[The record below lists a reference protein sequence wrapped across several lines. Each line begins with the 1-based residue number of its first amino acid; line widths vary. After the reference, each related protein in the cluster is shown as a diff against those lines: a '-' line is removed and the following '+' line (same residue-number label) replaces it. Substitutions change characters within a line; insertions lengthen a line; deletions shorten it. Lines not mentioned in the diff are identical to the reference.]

1 MGSEVKPAKHG
12 LRRHLNA
19 GFVAG
24 FLLVLLTYV
33 IVSQQFAMETPTA
46 VTSRAPR
53 IDENESVTKARVET
67 EKTEQE
73 WQRPKDT
80 SGAVSAEGF
89 SKRDSTNAKPIE
101 NGKVVCSSNGFYSD
115 TCDVDGDVRINGTAL
130 SVTLVP
136 ASRRSERR
144 REWKI
149 QPYPRRT
156 VSGIAEVTV
165 TRQQDQA
172 AAPACTVTHGVPGVV
187 FALGGLTG
195 NYWHDFSDVLVPLFV
210 ASRRYGGE
218 VQFLVSNIQPWWLG
232 KYEAVVRRLSRYDA
246 VDLDRDTEVRCFR
259 RVTVGLRMH
268 KEFSV
273 KPELAPGGQRLTM
286 ADFAAERGE
295 GEMGGDHGKLMKSL
309 KGAAQKYLGVGF
321 LLGFFLVLLTYFTV
335 SEQFAIAAP
344 NAIRKTSP
352 GHASPTIP
360 PPVEEKRPQLPPIIE
375 QRQAPK
381 AEHEH
386 AAVVQ
391 EKTPSAEEIEIQK
404 ETEEDHTKEK
414 PTDDVTTTVEESAPA
429 KKPACDIQGPWAS
442 DVCSIDGDV
451 RIHGAAHDV
460 VIPPPIEGGGSNP
473 NPREWRVVPYSRKH
487 MGGLK
492 EVAVREV
499 ASAADAPACD
509 VRSPVPALVFA
520 MGGLTGNYWHDFS
533 DVLIPLYLQARRFD
547 GEVQLVVENIQ
558 MWYVGKYKRVLDRLS
573 RHDIVDMDRDDKVRC
588 FPGAVVGIRM
598 HKEFSID
605 PARDPTGH
613 SMPEFTKFLRDTFA
627 LPRDAPVSLVD
638 SAAAVR
644 PRLMIISRRHPR
656 KLMNVEEVVRVAERI
671 GFEVVI
677 GDPPF
682 NVDVGEFAREVNRA
696 DVLMGVHGAGLTNS
710 VFLPTGAVLIQ
721 VVPYGKM
728 EHIGKVDFGDPAEDM
743 RLKYMAYSAG
753 VEESTL
759 VETLGRDHPAVR
771 DPESVHRS
779 GWGKVAEYYLGKQ
792 DIRLDLARFE
802 PLLRDAMDY
811 LKHHCKQVVAEAA
824 ARERKPRHS
833 NGRVAA
839 AAAAAKNLSKVE
851 PGRHLAVVRLFP
863 ACLLALLICLCVVKF
878 FSSLSSQS
886 QRIGTRSRMVSSW
899 EGSAS
904 TNVPRI
910 PVAPLIM
917 GRVDEDIS
925 TRSPELGSVF
935 KNENFKN
942 GTDSEN
948 KSRSERQVAI
958 STENDPPPGKEES
971 LTKSPQTAVSESE
984 APKPRGKISCDD
996 KSKDEGFPYAR
1007 PIVCHMSG
1015 DVRVSPATS
1024 SVILTMPSQQAE
1036 AAPQR
1041 IRPYARRDDFLL
1053 PLVREVAITSA
1064 ASEGDAPS
1072 CNVSH
1077 GIPAV
1082 IFSIGG
1088 YTGNFFHDMADVLVP
1103 LYLTTF
1109 HFKGKVQLFVANYKQ
1124 WWIQKY
1130 KPVLRRLSHRAVV
1143 DFDSDGDVHCFDHV
1157 IVGLVRDRD
1166 LILGQH
1172 PTRNPKGYTMV
1183 DFTRFLRHAYGLRR
1197 DKPMVLGET
1206 SGKKPRMLIISRR
1219 RTRKLLNLRQVAAMA
1234 RELGFEVVVSE
1245 AGVGGG
1251 SGGVKRFASAV
1262 NSCDVLVGVHG
1273 AGLTNQAFLPRGGVV
1288 VQIVPWG
1295 RMEWMATNFYGAP
1308 AAAME
1313 LRYVEYHVAAE
1324 ESSLARRYPREHA
1337 VFRDPMAIHGQ
1348 GWKALADIVMT
1359 QDVKLNLRRSFHFLA
1374 S

>member
-286 ADFAAERGE
+286 ADFAA
-295 GEMGGDHGKLMKSL
+295 
-309 KGAAQKYLGVGF
+309 
-321 LLGFFLVLLTYFTV
+321 
-335 SEQFAIAAP
+335 
-344 NAIRKTSP
+344 
-352 GHASPTIP
+352 
-360 PPVEEKRPQLPPIIE
+360 
-375 QRQAPK
+375 
-381 AEHEH
+381 
-386 AAVVQ
+386 
-391 EKTPSAEEIEIQK
+391 
-404 ETEEDHTKEK
+404 
-414 PTDDVTTTVEESAPA
+414 
-429 KKPACDIQGPWAS
+429 
-442 DVCSIDGDV
+442 
-451 RIHGAAHDV
+451 
-460 VIPPPIEGGGSNP
+460 
-473 NPREWRVVPYSRKH
+473 
-487 MGGLK
+487 
-492 EVAVREV
+492 
-499 ASAADAPACD
+499 
-509 VRSPVPALVFA
+509 
-520 MGGLTGNYWHDFS
+520 
-533 DVLIPLYLQARRFD
+533 
-547 GEVQLVVENIQ
+547 
-558 MWYVGKYKRVLDRLS
+558 
-573 RHDIVDMDRDDKVRC
+573 
-588 FPGAVVGIRM
+588 
-598 HKEFSID
+598 
-605 PARDPTGH
+605 
-613 SMPEFTKFLRDTFA
+613 
-627 LPRDAPVSLVD
+627 
-638 SAAAVR
+638 

-925 TRSPELGSVF
+925 TRSPELGEQMSWNKNHLSLAPADACIPPFCTVHPDHCMFVSGISVLDHANTSPVASGSVF

>member
-1 MGSEVKPAKHG
+1 
-12 LRRHLNA
+12 
-19 GFVAG
+19 
-24 FLLVLLTYV
+24 
-33 IVSQQFAMETPTA
+33 
-46 VTSRAPR
+46 
-53 IDENESVTKARVET
+53 
-67 EKTEQE
+67 
-73 WQRPKDT
+73 
-80 SGAVSAEGF
+80 
-89 SKRDSTNAKPIE
+89 
-101 NGKVVCSSNGFYSD
+101 
-115 TCDVDGDVRINGTAL
+115 
-130 SVTLVP
+130 
-136 ASRRSERR
+136 
-144 REWKI
+144 
-149 QPYPRRT
+149 
-156 VSGIAEVTV
+156 
-165 TRQQDQA
+165 
-172 AAPACTVTHGVPGVV
+172 
-187 FALGGLTG
+187 
-195 NYWHDFSDVLVPLFV
+195 
-210 ASRRYGGE
+210 
-218 VQFLVSNIQPWWLG
+218 
-232 KYEAVVRRLSRYDA
+232 
-246 VDLDRDTEVRCFR
+246 
-259 RVTVGLRMH
+259 
-268 KEFSV
+268 
-273 KPELAPGGQRLTM
+273 
-286 ADFAAERGE
+286 
-295 GEMGGDHGKLMKSL
+295 MK
-309 KGAAQKYLGVGF
+309 
-321 LLGFFLVLLTYFTV
+321 
-335 SEQFAIAAP
+335 
-344 NAIRKTSP
+344 
-352 GHASPTIP
+352 
-360 PPVEEKRPQLPPIIE
+360 
-375 QRQAPK
+375 
-381 AEHEH
+381 
-386 AAVVQ
+386 
-391 EKTPSAEEIEIQK
+391 
-404 ETEEDHTKEK
+404 
-414 PTDDVTTTVEESAPA
+414 
-429 KKPACDIQGPWAS
+429 
-442 DVCSIDGDV
+442 
-451 RIHGAAHDV
+451 
-460 VIPPPIEGGGSNP
+460 
-473 NPREWRVVPYSRKH
+473 
-487 MGGLK
+487 
-492 EVAVREV
+492 
-499 ASAADAPACD
+499 
-509 VRSPVPALVFA
+509 
-520 MGGLTGNYWHDFS
+520 
-533 DVLIPLYLQARRFD
+533 
-547 GEVQLVVENIQ
+547 
-558 MWYVGKYKRVLDRLS
+558 
-573 RHDIVDMDRDDKVRC
+573 
-588 FPGAVVGIRM
+588 
-598 HKEFSID
+598 
-605 PARDPTGH
+605 
-613 SMPEFTKFLRDTFA
+613 
-627 LPRDAPVSLVD
+627 
-638 SAAAVR
+638 
-644 PRLMIISRRHPR
+644 
-656 KLMNVEEVVRVAERI
+656 
-671 GFEVVI
+671 
-677 GDPPF
+677 
-682 NVDVGEFAREVNRA
+682 
-696 DVLMGVHGAGLTNS
+696 
-710 VFLPTGAVLIQ
+710 
-721 VVPYGKM
+721 
-728 EHIGKVDFGDPAEDM
+728 
-743 RLKYMAYSAG
+743 
-753 VEESTL
+753 
-759 VETLGRDHPAVR
+759 
-771 DPESVHRS
+771 
-779 GWGKVAEYYLGKQ
+779 
-792 DIRLDLARFE
+792 
-802 PLLRDAMDY
+802 
-811 LKHHCKQVVAEAA
+811 AA

-833 NGRVAA
+833 NGRA

-984 APKPRGKISCDD
+984 VPKPKSKISCDD

-1007 PIVCHMSG
+1007 PIVCHLSG

-1024 SVILTMPSQQAE
+1024 SVTLTMPLQQGE
-1036 AAPQR
+1036 AAARR

-1077 GIPAV
+1077 GVPAV

-1359 QDVKLNLRRSFHFLA
+1359 QDVKLNLRRFRPTLLRVLDLLQD
-1374 S
+1374 

>member
-1 MGSEVKPAKHG
+1 MA
-12 LRRHLNA
+12 
-19 GFVAG
+19 FVA
-24 FLLVLLTYV
+24 
-33 IVSQQFAMETPTA
+33 QQ
-46 VTSRAPR
+46 
-53 IDENESVTKARVET
+53 
-67 EKTEQE
+67 
-73 WQRPKDT
+73 
-80 SGAVSAEGF
+80 
-89 SKRDSTNAKPIE
+89 
-101 NGKVVCSSNGFYSD
+101 
-115 TCDVDGDVRINGTAL
+115 
-130 SVTLVP
+130 
-136 ASRRSERR
+136 
-144 REWKI
+144 
-149 QPYPRRT
+149 
-156 VSGIAEVTV
+156 
-165 TRQQDQA
+165 
-172 AAPACTVTHGVPGVV
+172 H
-187 FALGGLTG
+187 
-195 NYWHDFSDVLVPLFV
+195 
-210 ASRRYGGE
+210 
-218 VQFLVSNIQPWWLG
+218 
-232 KYEAVVRRLSRYDA
+232 
-246 VDLDRDTEVRCFR
+246 
-259 RVTVGLRMH
+259 
-268 KEFSV
+268 
-273 KPELAPGGQRLTM
+273 
-286 ADFAAERGE
+286 
-295 GEMGGDHGKLMKSL
+295 
-309 KGAAQKYLGVGF
+309 
-321 LLGFFLVLLTYFTV
+321 
-335 SEQFAIAAP
+335 
-344 NAIRKTSP
+344 
-352 GHASPTIP
+352 
-360 PPVEEKRPQLPPIIE
+360 
-375 QRQAPK
+375 
-381 AEHEH
+381 
-386 AAVVQ
+386 
-391 EKTPSAEEIEIQK
+391 
-404 ETEEDHTKEK
+404 
-414 PTDDVTTTVEESAPA
+414 
-429 KKPACDIQGPWAS
+429 
-442 DVCSIDGDV
+442 
-451 RIHGAAHDV
+451 
-460 VIPPPIEGGGSNP
+460 GGG
-473 NPREWRVVPYSRKH
+473 RA
-487 MGGLK
+487 
-492 EVAVREV
+492 VA
-499 ASAADAPACD
+499 
-509 VRSPVPALVFA
+509 
-520 MGGLTGNYWHDFS
+520 M
-533 DVLIPLYLQARRFD
+533 
-547 GEVQLVVENIQ
+547 
-558 MWYVGKYKRVLDRLS
+558 K
-573 RHDIVDMDRDDKVRC
+573 
-588 FPGAVVGIRM
+588 
-598 HKEFSID
+598 
-605 PARDPTGH
+605 
-613 SMPEFTKFLRDTFA
+613 
-627 LPRDAPVSLVD
+627 
-638 SAAAVR
+638 
-644 PRLMIISRRHPR
+644 
-656 KLMNVEEVVRVAERI
+656 
-671 GFEVVI
+671 
-677 GDPPF
+677 
-682 NVDVGEFAREVNRA
+682 
-696 DVLMGVHGAGLTNS
+696 
-710 VFLPTGAVLIQ
+710 
-721 VVPYGKM
+721 
-728 EHIGKVDFGDPAEDM
+728 
-743 RLKYMAYSAG
+743 
-753 VEESTL
+753 
-759 VETLGRDHPAVR
+759 
-771 DPESVHRS
+771 
-779 GWGKVAEYYLGKQ
+779 
-792 DIRLDLARFE
+792 
-802 PLLRDAMDY
+802 
-811 LKHHCKQVVAEAA
+811 AA

-971 LTKSPQTAVSESE
+971 LTKSPQTVSESE

-1359 QDVKLNLRRSFHFLA
+1359 QDVKLNLRRFRPTLLRVLDLLQD
-1374 S
+1374 

>member
-1 MGSEVKPAKHG
+1 
-12 LRRHLNA
+12 
-19 GFVAG
+19 
-24 FLLVLLTYV
+24 
-33 IVSQQFAMETPTA
+33 
-46 VTSRAPR
+46 
-53 IDENESVTKARVET
+53 
-67 EKTEQE
+67 
-73 WQRPKDT
+73 
-80 SGAVSAEGF
+80 
-89 SKRDSTNAKPIE
+89 
-101 NGKVVCSSNGFYSD
+101 
-115 TCDVDGDVRINGTAL
+115 
-130 SVTLVP
+130 
-136 ASRRSERR
+136 
-144 REWKI
+144 
-149 QPYPRRT
+149 
-156 VSGIAEVTV
+156 
-165 TRQQDQA
+165 
-172 AAPACTVTHGVPGVV
+172 
-187 FALGGLTG
+187 
-195 NYWHDFSDVLVPLFV
+195 
-210 ASRRYGGE
+210 
-218 VQFLVSNIQPWWLG
+218 
-232 KYEAVVRRLSRYDA
+232 
-246 VDLDRDTEVRCFR
+246 
-259 RVTVGLRMH
+259 
-268 KEFSV
+268 
-273 KPELAPGGQRLTM
+273 
-286 ADFAAERGE
+286 
-295 GEMGGDHGKLMKSL
+295 MK
-309 KGAAQKYLGVGF
+309 
-321 LLGFFLVLLTYFTV
+321 
-335 SEQFAIAAP
+335 
-344 NAIRKTSP
+344 
-352 GHASPTIP
+352 
-360 PPVEEKRPQLPPIIE
+360 
-375 QRQAPK
+375 
-381 AEHEH
+381 
-386 AAVVQ
+386 
-391 EKTPSAEEIEIQK
+391 
-404 ETEEDHTKEK
+404 
-414 PTDDVTTTVEESAPA
+414 
-429 KKPACDIQGPWAS
+429 
-442 DVCSIDGDV
+442 
-451 RIHGAAHDV
+451 
-460 VIPPPIEGGGSNP
+460 
-473 NPREWRVVPYSRKH
+473 
-487 MGGLK
+487 
-492 EVAVREV
+492 
-499 ASAADAPACD
+499 
-509 VRSPVPALVFA
+509 
-520 MGGLTGNYWHDFS
+520 
-533 DVLIPLYLQARRFD
+533 
-547 GEVQLVVENIQ
+547 
-558 MWYVGKYKRVLDRLS
+558 
-573 RHDIVDMDRDDKVRC
+573 
-588 FPGAVVGIRM
+588 
-598 HKEFSID
+598 
-605 PARDPTGH
+605 
-613 SMPEFTKFLRDTFA
+613 
-627 LPRDAPVSLVD
+627 
-638 SAAAVR
+638 
-644 PRLMIISRRHPR
+644 
-656 KLMNVEEVVRVAERI
+656 
-671 GFEVVI
+671 
-677 GDPPF
+677 
-682 NVDVGEFAREVNRA
+682 
-696 DVLMGVHGAGLTNS
+696 
-710 VFLPTGAVLIQ
+710 
-721 VVPYGKM
+721 
-728 EHIGKVDFGDPAEDM
+728 
-743 RLKYMAYSAG
+743 
-753 VEESTL
+753 
-759 VETLGRDHPAVR
+759 
-771 DPESVHRS
+771 
-779 GWGKVAEYYLGKQ
+779 
-792 DIRLDLARFE
+792 
-802 PLLRDAMDY
+802 
-811 LKHHCKQVVAEAA
+811 AA

-833 NGRVAA
+833 NGRA

-984 APKPRGKISCDD
+984 APKPKSKISCDD

-1007 PIVCHMSG
+1007 PIVCHLSG

-1024 SVILTMPSQQAE
+1024 SVTLTMPLQQGE
-1036 AAPQR
+1036 AAARR

-1077 GIPAV
+1077 GVPAV

-1313 LRYVEYHVAAE
+1313 LSTWSTRG
-1324 ESSLARRYPREHA
+1324 ARRAAWRGGTRGSTPCSGTPWA
-1337 VFRDPMAIHGQ
+1337 SMARG
-1348 GWKALADIVMT
+1348 G
-1359 QDVKLNLRRSFHFLA
+1359 RRSLT
-1374 S
+1374 SS

>member
-1 MGSEVKPAKHG
+1 
-12 LRRHLNA
+12 
-19 GFVAG
+19 
-24 FLLVLLTYV
+24 
-33 IVSQQFAMETPTA
+33 
-46 VTSRAPR
+46 
-53 IDENESVTKARVET
+53 
-67 EKTEQE
+67 
-73 WQRPKDT
+73 
-80 SGAVSAEGF
+80 
-89 SKRDSTNAKPIE
+89 
-101 NGKVVCSSNGFYSD
+101 
-115 TCDVDGDVRINGTAL
+115 
-130 SVTLVP
+130 
-136 ASRRSERR
+136 
-144 REWKI
+144 
-149 QPYPRRT
+149 
-156 VSGIAEVTV
+156 
-165 TRQQDQA
+165 
-172 AAPACTVTHGVPGVV
+172 
-187 FALGGLTG
+187 
-195 NYWHDFSDVLVPLFV
+195 
-210 ASRRYGGE
+210 
-218 VQFLVSNIQPWWLG
+218 
-232 KYEAVVRRLSRYDA
+232 
-246 VDLDRDTEVRCFR
+246 
-259 RVTVGLRMH
+259 
-268 KEFSV
+268 
-273 KPELAPGGQRLTM
+273 
-286 ADFAAERGE
+286 
-295 GEMGGDHGKLMKSL
+295 MK
-309 KGAAQKYLGVGF
+309 
-321 LLGFFLVLLTYFTV
+321 
-335 SEQFAIAAP
+335 
-344 NAIRKTSP
+344 
-352 GHASPTIP
+352 
-360 PPVEEKRPQLPPIIE
+360 
-375 QRQAPK
+375 
-381 AEHEH
+381 
-386 AAVVQ
+386 
-391 EKTPSAEEIEIQK
+391 
-404 ETEEDHTKEK
+404 
-414 PTDDVTTTVEESAPA
+414 
-429 KKPACDIQGPWAS
+429 
-442 DVCSIDGDV
+442 
-451 RIHGAAHDV
+451 
-460 VIPPPIEGGGSNP
+460 
-473 NPREWRVVPYSRKH
+473 
-487 MGGLK
+487 
-492 EVAVREV
+492 
-499 ASAADAPACD
+499 
-509 VRSPVPALVFA
+509 
-520 MGGLTGNYWHDFS
+520 
-533 DVLIPLYLQARRFD
+533 
-547 GEVQLVVENIQ
+547 
-558 MWYVGKYKRVLDRLS
+558 
-573 RHDIVDMDRDDKVRC
+573 
-588 FPGAVVGIRM
+588 
-598 HKEFSID
+598 
-605 PARDPTGH
+605 
-613 SMPEFTKFLRDTFA
+613 
-627 LPRDAPVSLVD
+627 
-638 SAAAVR
+638 
-644 PRLMIISRRHPR
+644 
-656 KLMNVEEVVRVAERI
+656 
-671 GFEVVI
+671 
-677 GDPPF
+677 
-682 NVDVGEFAREVNRA
+682 
-696 DVLMGVHGAGLTNS
+696 
-710 VFLPTGAVLIQ
+710 
-721 VVPYGKM
+721 
-728 EHIGKVDFGDPAEDM
+728 
-743 RLKYMAYSAG
+743 
-753 VEESTL
+753 
-759 VETLGRDHPAVR
+759 
-771 DPESVHRS
+771 
-779 GWGKVAEYYLGKQ
+779 
-792 DIRLDLARFE
+792 
-802 PLLRDAMDY
+802 
-811 LKHHCKQVVAEAA
+811 AA

-1359 QDVKLNLRRSFHFLA
+1359 QDVKLNLRRFRPTLLRVLDLLQD
-1374 S
+1374 